1 MICSVINSFN
11 TKFISCQLFAYV
23 REILL
28 HVYCDQVED
37 TERHICW
44 VIYLLLKHKGRPPRK
59 KDISGEYGFCRIH
72 IKQYC
77 LNFNLNASDLE
88 TYSVDILKAMSLASL
103 PKLWEFCWCSGHS
116 LSVRSAYTFIRSDQ
130 SLSHVRL
137 FATP

>member
-59 KDISGEYGFCRIH
+59 KDVSGEYGFCRIH

-88 TYSVDILKAMSLASL
+88 IYSVDILKAMSLASL